1 MLATDAMCSE
11 QIRCSE
17 PNGGYMREDWND
29 TNTGP
34 VRLDWRDVVW
44 IAASAFLGILATW
57 AIVYWP

>member
-1 MLATDAMCSE
+1 
-11 QIRCSE
+11 
-17 PNGGYMREDWND
+17 MREDWND

-44 IAASAFLGILATW
+44 IAASTFLGILATW

>member
-1 MLATDAMCSE
+1 
-11 QIRCSE
+11 
-17 PNGGYMREDWND
+17 MREDWND